1 MTATQAQALK
11 ALAAGDAAA
20 RPHQGRTRGTYHTD
34 DPTPR
39 TTPGEPTAIAL
50 AAAHALTRHRDPIQA
65 IQEALGHRPTPNA
78 ILAAAIPLAYN
89 DTDPA
94 TVAAIT
100 RTLAPQA
107 THALARLTRYA
118 RRLIHGRTPQEATG
132 SARRLH
138 RITTTPEHAI
148 ATTTPDDTQTAAIW
162 CLLTTDTTT
171 ACTIKALNLGD
182 DTQTTTALATAL
194 AAIAHGPTPT
204 PTAWD
209 ETTGIDRRTADALA
223 TA

>member
-39 TTPGEPTAIAL
+39 TTPGEPTTIAL
-50 AAAHALTRHRDPIQA
+50 AAAHALTRHHDPAQA
-65 IQEALGHRPTPNA
+65 IQEALGHRPAPNA

-89 DTDPA
+89 DADTQTA
-94 TVAAIT
+94 AAIT

-138 RITTTPEHAI
+138 RIITTPEHAI

-162 CLLTTDTTT
+162 CLLTTDTAT

-194 AAIAHGPTPT
+194 ATIAHGPTPT

-209 ETTGIDRRTADALA
+209 ETTGIDGSVALA